1 MLNSCVK
8 LLDNAAARWPDKPA
22 FEDERGSITYLE
34 LQRAAKRVAS
44 RILRRHSGGLAP
56 VLVCLPRSTDV
67 IVSFMGAL
75 YSGNPYA
82 PVEADIPEAR
92 LRRLI
97 ENLQPAHIITDEEHA
112 AKVTQFAERSAVHLF
127 SDMLNEQ
134 PDEDAVEKAVYNV
147 IDTDPVY
154 IIYTSGST
162 GTPKGVT
169 IPHRG
174 VLDFAEWVKETFH
187 FNEETVL
194 ANQAAFYF
202 DNSIFDI
209 YGGMLSGAT
218 VKIVPQRLI
227 MVPSKLPEY
236 LAEHEVTAIFWV
248 PTVMIGVANSG
259 TLASYPLPKLK
270 TVAFAGEVMPNL
282 QLNIW
287 RREHPDCVYANLYG
301 TTEISDVCTYYIV
314 DRPFADSDSLP
325 IGIAC
330 ENSRMFILN
339 EKDELCAAGEHG
351 ELCVGGSGVALG
363 YWNEPEL
370 TAKVFVQ
377 NPVNRR
383 YGERIYRTGDLAY
396 YSDEGLIMFLGRRD
410 SQVKVRGNRI
420 ELGEIEAAAL
430 CVEGVENACA
440 LFDAEK
446 QEIVLFAGTALNYAP
461 RKFNLLLR
469 DYIPNYMLP
478 ARLVTLNSLPLTP
491 NGKID
496 RVTLRETYI

>member
-1 MLNSCVK
+1 LEQ
-8 LLDNAAARWPDKPA
+8 AANRRPDKIA
-22 FEDERGSITYLE
+22 FEDERGGITFKE
-34 LQRAAKRVAS
+34 LRDHAKRLGT
-44 RILRRHSGGLAP
+44 RLLKRHTGGIQP
-56 VLVCLPRSTDV
+56 VLVLLPRSTDV

-75 YSGNPYA
+75 YSANPYA

-92 LRRLI
+92 LAKLI
-97 ENLQPAHIITDEEHA
+97 ENLQPGQIITDAEHL
-112 AKVTQFAERSAVHLF
+112 AKVTPYAGDAAVHLF
-127 SDMLNEQ
+127 GEAVSGEI
-134 PDEDAVEKAVYNV
+134 DEGAVAGAVNSV

-162 GTPKGVT
+162 GIPKGVT

-174 VLDFAEWVKETFH
+174 VLDFAEWVKETFR
-187 FNEETVL
+187 FDEDTVL

-209 YGGMLSGAT
+209 YGGLLSCAT
-218 VKIVPQRLI
+218 VKIVPQRLV
-227 MVPSKLPEY
+227 MVPSKLPDY
-236 LAEHEVTAIFWV
+236 LFENEVTAIFWV

-259 TLASYPLPKLK
+259 ALSSRKLPKLK

-301 TTEISDVCTYYIV
+301 TTEISDVCTYYIA
-314 DRPFADSDSLP
+314 DRPFEDNDPLP

-330 ENSRMFILN
+330 ENTRMLILN
-339 EKDELCAAGEHG
+339 EQNKLCGPGEQG

-363 YWNEPEL
+363 YWNAPEL
-370 TAKVFVQ
+370 TEKVFIQ
-377 NPVNRR
+377 NPINTR
-383 YGERIYRTGDLAY
+383 YGERIYRTGDLAL
-396 YSDEGLIMFLGRRD
+396 YSEDGLILFLGRRD

-430 CVEGVENACA
+430 CVEGVGNACA
-440 LFDAEK
+440 LFDPEK
-446 QEIVLFAGTALNYAP
+446 QEIVLFVGSAADYNP
-461 RKFNLLLR
+461 RKFNLALKP
-469 DYIPNYMLP
+469 YIPNYMLP
-478 ARLVTLNSLPLTP
+478 GRLVTLRELPLTA

-496 RVTLRETYI
+496 RVTLRDTFINGG